1 MKSNF
6 DIFIDDWEFLGT
18 LGKSAEQHVYRDPNA
33 AIAKTR
39 AFAEK
44 LTEILFELETV
55 PVFGIDS
62 QVKKLRVLHSE
73 GVLSDGIVEIFHNI
87 RKTGNKASHDGS
99 YGTTAEAIG
108 MIRLAHYISCWFI
121 EVFVSYSFEAPEFI
135 QPPDIDKEKD
145 SKIQELEEKLLLQV
159 EEREQ
164 QAEKIQYYAKQLQSS
179 KGERRKRTKNYV
191 QAHPLDEKQTR
202 RIIDGKL
209 RDAGWEVDSETI
221 RYSKGSRPEKNRMLA
236 IAEWKCGSGNA
247 DYALFHGLDLV
258 GIIEA
263 KKFDK
268 DISSDLQQ
276 AMDYAREV
284 EQIDGMNISNQ
295 SGKYKAPF
303 IYSTNGRPYL
313 KQLAEKSGIW
323 FWDARTPAKP
333 AYALEDWHSPED
345 LKKKLEVNEQESK
358 EKLEKEAYPDFAERH
373 YQIKAIKAV
382 EKALEENKRRMLL
395 AMATG
400 TGKTRTALAIMYRL
414 LNTKRMRRILFLVD
428 RNSLGVQ
435 TADALKDTKIDTL
448 SFADIYN
455 VKEVGDVLPEN
466 STKIQI
472 ATVQGMVHRLFHQEK
487 DESIPTVGMYDFIIV
502 DEAHRGYTED
512 SEMSDEELQ
521 FADQT
526 DYISQYRRVIDYFD
540 ATILGL
546 TATPALHT
554 SSIFGQPIYTYS
566 YKEAV
571 VDGYLVDHEPPIKFE
586 TELAKNGITFVKDE
600 QISFW
605 DDEMKEINKAE
616 LEDDLK
622 FDVESFNKKVI
633 SDSYNRV
640 ILEEVA
646 RQIDPHEPE
655 KTLIFAVD
663 NEHADKIV
671 TMLNNIYYENGVEIA
686 EDTILKITGT
696 VKDTNTAIKRFKN
709 EQNPSIVVTVDLLTT
724 GIDVPEICN
733 LVFMRRIRS
742 RILYDQMLGRATRLC
757 PEIGKESFRIFDAV
771 HLYDQ
776 LQKVSDM
783 KPVVSQPNLQITDV
797 LEKAIESNTMES
809 FEFHK
814 TELIAKLQRK
824 KQRFTKEQVEEL
836 CELNNISSL
845 DQWIQEMKDYDQTD
859 FQREYEN
866 IVRLE
871 AVRTRT
877 YSKVISDHEDRL
889 LEVTRGYGEGN
900 KKPEDYLKGF
910 DEFIKENINLIP
922 ALQVVVT
929 RPKDLTR
936 DDLRKVLVELKKK
949 NYDEKALQSAWKT
962 EKNEVIAANI
972 ISFIRQAALGSPL
985 FDHETR
991 IKQAMDKVYAMAD
1004 WTKPQER
1011 WLERISKQL
1020 LITPVLGPTAKQA
1033 FNDIEVFKQNGG
1045 YKNLQRVF
1053 GERIDEVVEMINE
1066 TLYA

>member
-1 MKSNF
+1 MRSNF
-6 DIFIDDWEFLGT
+6 DIFVDDWEFLGI

-33 AIAKTR
+33 AIAKAR

-44 LTEILFELETV
+44 LTEVVFELESISLLN
-55 PVFGIDS
+55 IDN
-62 QVKKLRVLHSE
+62 QVNKLRVLYSE
-73 GVLSDGIVEIFHNI
+73 DVLSEEIVEIFHNI

-99 YGTTAEAIG
+99 YGTTTEAIEI
-108 MIRLAHYISCWFI
+108 IRLAFYISCWFM
-121 EVFVSYSFEAPEFI
+121 EVYISYSFEAPTFI
-135 QPPDIDKEKD
+135 QPLDMDKEKD
-145 SKIQELEEKLLLQV
+145 SKIQELEKKLLLQ
-159 EEREQ
+159 EEQHEQ
-164 QAEKIQYYAKQLQSS
+164 QAEKIQYYAKQLQNS
-179 KGERRKRTKNYV
+179 KGERRKKTRDYV

-202 RIIDGKL
+202 RIIDGQL

-221 RYSKGSRPEKNRMLA
+221 RYSKGIRPEKNRMLA
-236 IAEWKCGSGNA
+236 IAEWKCGNGSA

-263 KKFDK
+263 KQFDK

-276 AMDYAREV
+276 AMNYAREV
-284 EQIDGMNISNQ
+284 EQISGMNILQ
-295 SGKYKAPF
+295 ESGRYKVPF
-303 IYSTNGRPYL
+303 IYATNGRPYL
-313 KQLAEKSGIW
+313 KQMAEKSGIW
-323 FWDARTPAKP
+323 FWDARTSQKP
-333 AYALEDWHSPED
+333 AYALESWHSPED
-345 LKKKLEVNEQESK
+345 LKRKLEVDEQQSK
-358 EKLEKEAYPDFAERH
+358 EKLETESYPDFAARH
-373 YQIKAIKAV
+373 YQVKAIKAV
-382 EKALEENKRRMLL
+382 EQALEENKRRMLL

-414 LNTKRMRRILFLVD
+414 LNTKRVRRILFLVD

-435 TADALKDTKIDTL
+435 TADALKDTKIDNL
-448 SFADIYN
+448 SFSDIYD
-455 VKEVGDVLPEN
+455 VKEVGDMLPEN

-472 ATVQGMVHRLFHQEK
+472 STVQGMVHRLFHQEK
-487 DESIPTVGMYDFIIV
+487 DENILTVGMYDFIIV

-512 SEMSDEELQ
+512 REMSEEELL
-521 FADQT
+521 FADQA

-540 ATILGL
+540 AVILGL

-554 SSIFGQPIYTYS
+554 SNIFGQPIYTYT

-586 TELAKNGITFVKDE
+586 TELTKNGITFVKDE

-709 EQNPSIVVTVDLLTT
+709 EKNPNIVVTVDLLTT

-797 LEKAIESNTMES
+797 LEKAIDSISTEG

-824 KQRFTKEQVEEL
+824 KQRLTAEQAEEL
-836 CELNNISSL
+836 CELNNIKSL
-845 DQWIQEMKDYDQTD
+845 DAWIQEMKNYNQAD
-859 FQREYEN
+859 FQREFEN
-866 IVRLE
+866 IARLE
-871 AVRTRT
+871 GIRTQI
-877 YSKVISDHEDRL
+877 YQKIISNHTDRL

-900 KKPEDYLKGF
+900 KKPEDYLNGF
-910 DEFIKENINLIP
+910 NDFIKENMNLIP

-936 DDLRKVLVELKKK
+936 EDLRQILVELKKK
-949 NYDEKALQSAWKT
+949 NYDETALQLAWKT

-985 FDHETR
+985 IDHETR

-1011 WLERISKQL
+1011 WLERIGKQL

-1033 FNDIEVFKQNGG
+1033 FNDIEIFKQNGG

-1053 GERIDEVVEMINE
+1053 GEKIDEVVETINE